1 MPDISPLFAVE
12 AEKLLSEGKTD
23 DAIELC
29 EKGILVYPKYPVAL
43 SILAKAYRIKGEIDT
58 ANEKLAAV
66 EQFRPNYKAIE
77 TTKIQIAQPEFTIE
91 PSSEKTESQAEENI
105 DKTIFEAS
113 KEADIDE
120 VNSHT
125 EEVRPE
131 EDIEI
136 PKTEE
141 ENTEDDFDINPEDID
156 AIFASDDDNSE
167 STENEQNISSEENS
181 ELNVEPE
188 ENIIIEGEFDPTL
201 LDEIA
206 DELYDKDTQEEVELT
221 YDISDN
227 LTAELDNLIGDIE
240 ETNTFIAEATP
251 EDATKQQIITHD
263 MTSSID
269 SIGNINEVSD
279 TLQAIEEE
287 PTEFDLNSELDDLEY
302 DEDLEGISDELSF
315 DDEEEAPE
323 TPQVIETKSAEF
335 NVNSEL
341 DDLEY
346 DEDLEGIS
354 DELQVDDIEDQT
366 ENPQIIETKSA
377 EQVASKTEEVDLS
390 KLPKN
395 AKMSYLIDDSVSAIR
410 AKDVSLIPGLKT
422 SPLQAESSVKSRNYS
437 EQILPTHPAFPDSI
451 SVNAITSTLGNN
463 WEENSIDLDD
473 NDIDRS
479 GAEDNFSMLA
489 DKIKNLSMPKIE
501 ELDYGDEIEDY
512 APPTIISP
520 TIATLLAIQ
529 GRTKEAI
536 AAYEKLILEDPD
548 NADAYREKIEELG

>member
-66 EQFRPNYKAIE
+66 EQFRPNYKAVE
-77 TTKIQIAQPEFTIE
+77 TTKIQIAQPEFKIE
-91 PSSEKTESQAEENI
+91 LSSEKTESHAEENI
-105 DKTIFEAS
+105 DTTIFDAS
-113 KEADIDE
+113 EEADIDE
-120 VNSHT
+120 VDSLV
-125 EEVRPE
+125 EEVIPE
-131 EDIEI
+131 EEIET
-136 PKTEE
+136 PKVEE

-156 AIFASDDDNSE
+156 AIFASEDVNAE
-167 STENEQNISSEENS
+167 STETILSEENS
-181 ELNVEPE
+181 ELNEEPA
-188 ENIIIEGEFDPTL
+188 ENLIIEGEFDPML
-201 LDEIA
+201 LDKIA
-206 DELYDKDTQEEVELT
+206 DDLYDKDTQEEVELT

-227 LTAELDNLIGDIE
+227 LTAELDNLIADIE
-240 ETNTFIAEATP
+240 ETNTLIAEATP
-251 EDATKQQIITHD
+251 EDSKKQQITAHET
-263 MTSSID
+263 TSSID
-269 SIGNINEVSD
+269 SIENINEVSD
-279 TLQAIEEE
+279 TLQAIYEE

-302 DEDLEGISDELSF
+302 DEDLEGVSDILSPY
-315 DDEEEAPE
+315 DKEEALE
-323 TPQVIETKSAEF
+323 TPQDIEEESTEF
-335 NVNSEL
+335 DLNSEL

-346 DEDLEGIS
+346 DEDLEGVS
-354 DELQVDDIEDQT
+354 EELRFDDE
-366 ENPQIIETKSA
+366 ETKL
-377 EQVASKTEEVDLS
+377 EKVTTNVETEEVDLS

-395 AKMSYLIDDSVSAIR
+395 AKMSYFMDDSVSAIR
-410 AKDVSLIPGLKT
+410 AKDVSLIQGLTT
-422 SPLQAESSVKSRNYS
+422 SPLQAERSLKSRNYS
-437 EQILPTHPAFPDSI
+437 EQILPAYPAFPDSI